1 MEKRLH
7 KYKQHRFY
15 YLLIALLLTIILGPL
30 LEEFTVLRFI
40 FDVTLSLIF
49 VLGCFV
55 VSQKKYVSWVALV
68 LSIPM
73 LLSVWIGYFGLD
85 MPQLTLVGRF
95 SGIAYFALVA
105 GTILVFV
112 FTVRT
117 VTWEVISAALVVY
130 LLLGAMWGFNYGVIE
145 ALQPASFSFSDHL
158 TKQDGS
164 GFMYYSFITLTTVG
178 YGDIT
183 PITGIARSF
192 SMLEGIVGQTY
203 MAVLVARL
211 VGLHVA
217 SGVEKK

>member
-1 MEKRLH
+1 MGTRLL

-15 YLLIALLLTIILGPL
+15 YLLIALLLTIVIGPL
-30 LEEFTVLRFI
+30 IVEFRILRI
-40 FDVTLSLIF
+40 VFDVTLSLIF
-49 VLGCFV
+49 VFGCFA
-55 VSQKKYVSWVALV
+55 VSQKKYVPWVAVV

-85 MPQLTLVGRF
+85 IPHLTLIGRV

-105 GTILVFV
+105 GIILTFV

-130 LLLGAMWGFNYGVIE
+130 LLFGAMWGFAYGVIE
-145 ALQPASFSFSDHL
+145 SLQPASFSFPDIL
-158 TKQDGS
+158 LEQDDS

-183 PITGIARSF
+183 PMTGVARSF

-211 VGLHVA
+211 VGMHVA
-217 SGVEKK
+217 GAENK

>member
-1 MEKRLH
+1 MGTRLH

-15 YLLIALLLTIILGPL
+15 YLLVALLLTIVLGPL
-30 LEEFTVLRFI
+30 LEEFTGLHIV

-49 VLGCFV
+49 VLGCFA
-55 VSQKKYVSWVALV
+55 VSRNRYVPWVALV

-85 MPQLTLVGRF
+85 MPQLTLVGRV

-105 GTILVFV
+105 GTILTFV

-145 ALQPASFSFSDHL
+145 ALQPASFSFPDSL
-158 TKQDGS
+158 MLQDDS

-183 PITGIARSF
+183 PVTGVARSF
-192 SMLEGIVGQTY
+192 SLLEGIFGQTY

-217 SGVEKK
+217 GAENK